1 VINPYLLISNN
12 KIAQINDLCPEINRF
27 WGLFRYQAQWGL
39 TLEGWLVVGV
49 VLAAITWL
57 IVIKIHPFLAPVQP
71 VDAEILLVE
80 GWVSD
85 DLIVAAIA
93 EFNKG
98 NYQLLITTG
107 SPLVKGH
114 FLSEYKNFADLA
126 ASTFIYLGFDEEK
139 IVSIP
144 SPVVKVNRTYVATLA
159 VRDWLLNSG
168 KSLQGVNVYSYD
180 VHTRRSWLLYRK
192 TLSPHFKV
200 GAIAHYSQFYNPDAW
215 WTSSAG
221 VRTILPEAI
230 AYLYARLFNSF

>member
-1 VINPYLLISNN
+1 M
-12 KIAQINDLCPEINRF
+12 AQINDICPEINQF
-27 WGLFRYQAQWGL
+27 WGLFSYKAQWGL
-39 TLEGWLVVGV
+39 TFLGWLVVGV
-49 VLAAITWL
+49 VLAVITWL
-57 IVIKIHPFLAPVQP
+57 ILIKIHPFLAPVQL
-71 VDAEILLVE
+71 VKAEILLLE

-85 DLIVAAIA
+85 DVIVGAIA
-93 EFNKG
+93 EFNQG

-114 FLSEYKNFADLA
+114 FLSEYKNFADLT
-126 ASTFIYLGFDEEK
+126 ASTLICLGFAPEK

-144 SPVVKVNRTYVATLA
+144 SPVAKVNRTYVATLA

-168 KSLQGVNVYSYD
+168 KSVQGVNIYSYD
-180 VHTRRSWLLYRK
+180 VHTRRSWLLYQK
-192 TLSPHFKV
+192 TLSPGFQV
-200 GAIAHYSQFYNPDAW
+200 GAIAHYSELYNPDTW